1 MVEQAV
7 TGCIQYA
14 SVNEENSRAL
24 RIVEDQKATPIQYT
38 CTNEHLHARTF
49 SAKIASD
56 ILYSI
61 FILRLFK
68 VNNNYV

>member
-24 RIVEDQKATPIQYT
+24 RIVEDQMATPIQNT
-38 CTNEHLHARTF
+38 CTNEHNTQEF
-49 SAKIASD
+49 SLQKLQAI
-56 ILYSI
+56 Y
-61 FILRLFK
+61 FIQFSF
-68 VNNNYV
+68 